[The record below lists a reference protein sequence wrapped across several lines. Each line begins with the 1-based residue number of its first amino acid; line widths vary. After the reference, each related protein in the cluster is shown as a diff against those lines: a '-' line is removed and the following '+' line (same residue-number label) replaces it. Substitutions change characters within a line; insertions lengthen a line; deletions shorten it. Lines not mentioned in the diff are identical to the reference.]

1 VSSPQTTP
9 EAGAKTGGDGPGPQ
23 SGIAALLARLRPREQ
38 GAAGR
43 VRLTPPVILLLLA
56 GALTLF
62 SLVRAVTG
70 ETSLTETGQWSSA
83 IGAAVPIALAGL
95 GGLWAERAGVINI
108 GLEGM
113 MMLGMFAA
121 GWIGWQHGPWVAV
134 LAGIVGGALGGLVHA
149 VATVTF
155 GVDHIVSGVAI
166 NILALGVV
174 QFLAKLWFGAE
185 GSEAAAAGGNDKQ
198 SPPMDDM
205 DPFTVPGVSGWLGD
219 IDAHDWF
226 LVSDAAGIL
235 RAATQNVSWLALLTV
250 LLFAGSYLVL
260 WRSSFGLRLRS
271 CGENPE
277 ATESLGVNVYLYK
290 YLALAVSG
298 ALAGLGGAY
307 LAVIIHMYLDGQ
319 TGGRGYLGL
328 ATMIFGNWR
337 PGGVATGAGLFGF
350 MDALQN
356 RGGGNT
362 VHATLLLFALAL
374 AVLAVWQY
382 TRGRRGPALTSAVV
396 AALLAAW
403 YAATDT
409 MPDEFVSATPY
420 LTTLLVLALFSQRL
434 RPPKAIGRPYR
445 RGEST

>member
-1 VSSPQTTP
+1 M
-9 EAGAKTGGDGPGPQ
+9 
-23 SGIAALLARLRPREQ
+23 LRRLRPP
-38 GAAGR
+38 AADGR
-43 VRLTPPVILLLLA
+43 RRLSGPVILLLIA
-56 GALTLF
+56 GALVLF
-62 SLVRAVTG
+62 SLVRALTD
-70 ETSLTETGQWSSA
+70 EASLTESAQWSSA
-83 IGAAVPIALAGL
+83 IGAAVPIGLAGL

-121 GWIGWQHGPWVAV
+121 GWIGWQHGPWAAV

-198 SPPMDDM
+198 SPPMETM
-205 DPFTVPGVSGWLGD
+205 EPFTVPGVSDWLGD
-219 IDAHDWF
+219 IDEQNVF
-226 LVSDAAGIL
+226 LLSDAAGIL
-235 RAATQNVSWLALLTV
+235 RAAVQNVSWLSLLAVALFV
-250 LLFAGSYLVL
+250 GSYLVL
-260 WRSSFGLRLRS
+260 WRTSFGLRLRS
-271 CGENPE
+271 CGENPQ

-290 YLALAVSG
+290 YVALVVSG
-298 ALAGLGGAY
+298 GLAGLGGAY
-307 LAVIIHMYLDGQ
+307 LAVLIHMYLDGQ

-356 RGGGNT
+356 RGGGDT

-374 AVLAVWQY
+374 AGWAVWQL
-382 TRGRRGPALTSAVV
+382 TRRRRGSAT
-396 AALLAAW
+396 AGALLAVVLWVWFAT
-403 YAATDT
+403 TDT
-409 MPDEFVSATPY
+409 MPSEFVSATPY

-434 RPPKAIGRPYR
+434 RPPKSIGKPYR